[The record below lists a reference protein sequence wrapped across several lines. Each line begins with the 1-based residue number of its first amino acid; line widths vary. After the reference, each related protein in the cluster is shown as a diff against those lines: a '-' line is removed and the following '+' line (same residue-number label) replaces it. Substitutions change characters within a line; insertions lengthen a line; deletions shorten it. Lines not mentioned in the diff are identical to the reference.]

1 MLESIG
7 YPNLSSLAETLRGIG
22 ICKGK
27 GAVYIRRKTAGQ
39 KTVTAVKGKEA
50 EWRVNSIPE
59 IGSRD

>member
-7 YPNLSSLAETLRGIG
+7 YPNLSSLAETLRGFG
-22 ICKGK
+22 IRKGK
-27 GAVYIRRKTAGQ
+27 GAVYLRRKTAGQ
-39 KTVTAVKGKEA
+39 KTVVAEKGKEA